1 MKEKIFGNW
10 KRASAIFLA
19 LLLVISI
26 IPVAMFAGKKK
37 TITVSASGAK
47 ISSNKMTLCTTGTS
61 QLTVKYGG
69 KKVSPTKAKY
79 SSSKKNIATVS
90 KKGVITAKKKG
101 KTVISIKYK
110 GKTKKITLT
119 VNNPKVTVKANN
131 KSVSKLSMKVGA
143 KSNLTMYVGY
153 KNSGAKKYTTKKIAL
168 KNLAFSSSNKKV
180 ATVNKSGRITAKKAG
195 KTTITVKYKTIS
207 KKITLTVSKKKT
219 TTTKKP
225 STTTTKKPSTTT
237 TTNKKPITTTTKKPT
252 TCSHKWVAQ
261 YKTVNVP
268 AVTQQVPKTTVIKG
282 EYLYTQYTCACGEV
296 FKDHASWRDHSLEKM
311 LETGTSNGHSVS
323 QKDIYAPDK
332 TVTTYETKVVTPATT
347 KKELTGYKCSKCG
360 ATK

>member
-1 MKEKIFGNW
+1 
-10 KRASAIFLA
+10 
-19 LLLVISI
+19 
-26 IPVAMFAGKKK
+26 
-37 TITVSASGAK
+37 
-47 ISSNKMTLCTTGTS
+47 MTLCTTGTS

-219 TTTKKP
+219 TSTKKP

-237 TTNKKPITTTTKKPT
+237 TTNKKPTTTTNKKPT

-311 LETGTSNGHSVS
+311 
-323 QKDIYAPDK
+323 
-332 TVTTYETKVVTPATT
+332 
-347 KKELTGYKCSKCG
+347 
-360 ATK
+360 

>member
-10 KRASAIFLA
+10 KRASAIFLV

-26 IPVAMFAGKKK
+26 IPAAMFAAKKK

-47 ISSNKMTLCTTGTS
+47 ISSNKMTLCATGTS

-69 KKVSPTKAKY
+69 KKVSPTQAKY
-79 SSSKKNIATVS
+79 SSSKKSIATVS

-101 KTVISIKYK
+101 RTVISIKYK

-143 KSNLTMYVGY
+143 KSNLTMTVGY
-153 KNSGAKKYTTKKIAL
+153 KNSGKKKYSYKKIAA
-168 KNLAFSSSNKKV
+168 KNLTFSSSNKKV

-219 TTTKKP
+219 TSTKKP

-237 TTNKKPITTTTKKPT
+237 TTNKKPT

-268 AVTQQVPKTTVIKG
+268 AVTEKVAKTTVVKG
-282 EYLYTQYTCACGEV
+282 EYLYTEYRCACGKV
-296 FKDHASWRDHSLEKM
+296 FKSRPEYEDHAFGILY
-311 LETGTSNGHSVS
+311 ETGTSNGHSNS
-323 QKDIYAPDK
+323 TKDIYAPDK

-347 KKELTGYKCSKCG
+347 KKELTGYRCSKCG
-360 ATK
+360 KTK

>member
-26 IPVAMFAGKKK
+26 IPAAMFAAKKK

-47 ISSNKMTLCTTGTS
+47 ISSSKMTLCATGTS

-79 SSSKKNIATVS
+79 SSSKKSIATVS

-101 KTVISIKYK
+101 RTVISIKYK

-143 KSNLTMYVGY
+143 KSNLTMTVGY
-153 KNSGAKKYTTKKIAL
+153 KNSGKKKYSYKKIAA
-168 KNLAFSSSNKKV
+168 KNLTFSSSNKKV

-225 STTTTKKPSTTT
+225 STTTKKPSTTT
-237 TTNKKPITTTTKKPT
+237 TTNKKPT